1 VTTATEIRPWAM
13 PDAKALLRYDADR
26 ADWLKARLAG
36 VGGSEIGV
44 LLGLSSWSTRHKLWQ
59 IKVGLETDDAAN
71 ALMER
76 GTDIEPVILRKFSAQ
91 TGLAIRRQGLVQ
103 SRRNPH
109 MLFSVDALVEDG
121 ATVESKLV
129 SQYARHKWVDEKT
142 GEKRPPRDYEW
153 QVRQGLATMGKA
165 KGYLAALDADS
176 WELEV
181 YEIEARESDF
191 ELLDDTINEFWPYV
205 ENATPPPIDY
215 ASATPEEMLARFRD
229 IIEPEAI
236 AEAEIPQQALADVA
250 RLAEIRALASQARA
264 CEKEERDLK
273 TRLTMQIG
281 EKEFLGV
288 PDGQGGLKPI
298 AHWKQVNQTTFRQKD
313 LQAEQPEL
321 AAKYTVKSKTRR
333 LEIVKDSAA

>member
-26 ADWLKARLAG
+26 EAWLQARLAG

-44 LLGLSSWSTRHKLWQ
+44 LLGLSKWTTRHQLWQ
-59 IKVGLETDDAAN
+59 IKVGLETDDTAS

-76 GTDIEPVILRKFSAQ
+76 GTDIEPVILRKFSEQ

-121 ATVESKLV
+121 CTVETKLV
-129 SQYARHKWVDEKT
+129 SQYARHNWVDEQT
-142 GEKRPPRDYEW
+142 GEKRPPLNYEW

-165 KGYLAALDADS
+165 RGYLAALDADS
-176 WELEV
+176 WKLEI
-181 YEIEARESDF
+181 YEIEARDTDF
-191 ELLDDTINEFWPYV
+191 AVVDDTINEFWPYV
-205 ENATPPPIDY
+205 ETGTPPPIDY
-215 ASATPEEMLARFRD
+215 ASATPEEMLARFREIVD
-229 IIEPEAI
+229 PKAI

-250 RLAEIRALASQARA
+250 RLAEIRGLASQARA
-264 CEKEERDLK
+264 CEKEEREIK

-298 AHWKQVNQTTFRQKD
+298 AHWKQVGQTTFRQKD
-313 LQAEQPEL
+313 LEAEQPEL
-321 AAKYTVKSKTRR
+321 FAKYQVKGKTRR
-333 LEIVKDSAA
+333 LEIVR

>member
-1 VTTATEIRPWAM
+1 MTTATEIRRWAM
-13 PDAKALLRYDADR
+13 PDARALLRYDADR

-142 GEKRPPRDYEW
+142 GEKRPPLNYEW

-181 YEIEARESDF
+181 YEIEARDSDF
-191 ELLDDTINEFWPYV
+191 EVVNDTINEFWPYV
-205 ENATPPPIDY
+205 ETGTPPPIDY

-236 AEAEIPQQALADVA
+236 AEAEIPQQALADRD
-250 RLAEIRALASQARA
+250 RLAEIRGAASYARSL
-264 CEKEERDLK
+264 EKEERDLK

-281 EKEFLGV
+281 DREFLGV

-298 AHWKQVNQTTFRQKD
+298 LHWKQVNQTTFRQKD
-313 LQAEQPEL
+313 LQTDEPEL
-321 AAKYTVKSKTRR
+321 AAKYTVKGKTRR
-333 LEIVKDSAA
+333 LEIVKDGVA